1 MEKASLEQ
9 ANHWWI
15 SNKVDPELALPFKR
29 EVFSDANRRMKER
42 FIIALV
48 GLRRV
53 GKTTIAYQLIEKLL
67 EEGIKKE
74 NILFF
79 SFDEINATLG
89 DVLESY
95 KEAEKKDFREEKV
108 YAFLDEIQKCNNW
121 ENEMKKYYDIYPKI
135 KFVITGSESL
145 FIRKKTKETL
155 AGRIAEFMITPF
167 RFTEY
172 LKFNN
177 VFEADYKHETK
188 IRPLFIK
195 YVENGGF
202 PETFKLESE
211 KDFKEYIQ
219 ALVVDRIIYKD
230 IPQRFKIEEPEL
242 LRTLLQLITHNPG
255 MYVDYQSLS
264 RQFGKDRRV
273 IKSYISY
280 LQESF
285 LIRMLGNYR
294 RGSTTLRKRKRA
306 YPTDNGTIRLYKA
319 PINNDFFGRMV
330 ETAIINSM
338 DAKSFWKNGNELDI
352 IHNDTPIEIKYQE
365 KIDSEDFKPLREFM
379 RKFSRREAYLIT
391 KKDEGEAKF
400 DEGIIKMIPAW
411 KWLLK

>member
-155 AGRIAEFMITPF
+155 AGRMAEFMITPF

-391 KKDEGEAKF
+391 KKDEGEVKF